1 VRETPDELRRLQR
14 LLDTSVAGAGPH
26 LRGIITDGRRVDAT
40 ALCARL
46 QGMCLLVAA
55 TVTADGRPLAG
66 PVDGYFLHGSFW
78 FSSGRDSV
86 RMRHLAARPAVS
98 ATHLPGEEFAVT
110 VHGTAELFE
119 VNDGAYREFRQAMLD
134 EYLPKQG
141 PAFETWLD
149 NENPI
154 GARIQAD
161 KMFTFQL
168 SD

>member
-1 VRETPDELRRLQR
+1 
-14 LLDTSVAGAGPH
+14 
-26 LRGIITDGRRVDAT
+26 
-40 ALCARL
+40 
-46 QGMCLLVAA
+46 
-55 TVTADGRPLAG
+55 
-66 PVDGYFLHGSFW
+66 
-78 FSSGRDSV
+78 
-86 RMRHLAARPAVS
+86 
-98 ATHLPGEEFAVT
+98 